1 MMYIT
6 HVDMNKYY
14 VNNNIISTG
23 VFSMDENLKEQL
35 PLILYRLDSTTKV
48 LEEIKIVLDRQTDNL
63 NSLLVLQEKHNHLQI
78 IVNDQ
83 KEEIEKLK
91 STVEENNSFIEKV
104 KGALIILGIIQSI
117 ASYWVVDT
125 QTQISQLKTSV
136 QEIQI
141 KTKDK

>member
-1 MMYIT
+1 MQE
-6 HVDMNKYY
+6 D
-14 VNNNIISTG
+14 
-23 VFSMDENLKEQL
+23 LKEQL
-35 PLILYRLDSTTKV
+35 PLVLYRLDSTTKV

-83 KEEIEKLK
+83 KVEIDKLK
-91 STVEENNSFIEKV
+91 ATVEQNNSFIEKV
-104 KGALIILGIIQSI
+104 KGALIILGILQSI

-136 QEIQI
+136 HEIQI
-141 KTKDK
+141 KIHEIKIKGE

>member
-1 MMYIT
+1 MQE
-6 HVDMNKYY
+6 D
-14 VNNNIISTG
+14 
-23 VFSMDENLKEQL
+23 LKEQL
-35 PLILYRLDSTTKV
+35 PLVLYRLDSTTKV

-83 KEEIEKLK
+83 KGEIDKLK
-91 STVEENNSFIEKV
+91 ATVEQNNSFIEKV
-104 KGALIILGIIQSI
+104 KGALIILSILQSI

-136 QEIQI
+136 HEIQI
-141 KTKDK
+141 KIHEIKIKGE

>member
-1 MMYIT
+1 MQE
-6 HVDMNKYY
+6 D
-14 VNNNIISTG
+14 
-23 VFSMDENLKEQL
+23 LKEQL
-35 PLILYRLDSTTKV
+35 PLVLYRLDSTTKV

-83 KEEIEKLK
+83 KVEIDKLK
-91 STVEENNSFIEKV
+91 ATVEQNNSFIEKV
-104 KGALIILGIIQSI
+104 KGALIILGILQSI

-136 QEIQI
+136 HEIQI
-141 KTKDK
+141 KIHEIKINGE

>member
-1 MMYIT
+1 MQ
-6 HVDMNKYY
+6 
-14 VNNNIISTG
+14 
-23 VFSMDENLKEQL
+23 ENLKEQL

-83 KEEIEKLK
+83 KEEIDKLK
-91 STVEENNSFIEKV
+91 ATVEQNNSFIEKV
-104 KGALIILGIIQSI
+104 KGALIILGILQSI

-125 QTQISQLKTSV
+125 QTQISHLKTSV
-136 QEIQI
+136 HEIQI
-141 KTKDK
+141 KIHEIKIKGE